1 MMHAHGSS
9 GRIDARSS
17 TLSKVPRC
25 GFLFNHD
32 QLHQI
37 AHSAPIAF
45 ELIRRSGQMQVTLLA
60 SSPPQFEYLQRTAAH
75 YGLPSADIRLLR
87 LPVWLRAIA
96 KALDSIMPF
105 SRIAMLLTNL
115 ATFRSLDLLVVPEK
129 TSLLLRTHCGLKS
142 LKIVHT
148 RHGAGDREVGF
159 DRASGK
165 FDMVLVS
172 GQKIADR
179 LLRAGLLKPDGYTIV
194 GYPKFDLHADTPAP
208 TKLFD
213 NDRPTVLYNPHCSPR
228 LSSWYRDGLAV
239 LEAFYQSDKYNL
251 IFAPHVMLFSKGVQ
265 VSLDRLRLDWP
276 GRIPERYR
284 NCPHMLIDTGSA
296 RSCDMSY
303 TRAADLYLGDA
314 SSQVYEFLLR
324 PRPCVFLDAHATVWQ
339 DDPNYQHW
347 QAGPVLGDVSALEV
361 AIDAAFVNHA
371 DYLPVQRR
379 LFDYSFDLNGR
390 PSAQR
395 AAEAIERFASLQF
408 TPPTAALAGVSA
420 VY

>member
-1 MMHAHGSS
+1 MRADGPVASPGTAS
-9 GRIDARSS
+9 ETAP
-17 TLSKVPRC
+17 KAPRC

-45 ELIRRSGQMQVTLLA
+45 ELIRRSTQMDVTLLA
-60 SSPPQFEYLQRTAAH
+60 SSQAQLDYLQCAAAR
-75 YGLPSADIRLLR
+75 YGLAQADIRLLH
-87 LPVWLRAIA
+87 LPRWLRPIA
-96 KALDSIMPF
+96 RALDGIMPF
-105 SRIAMLLTNL
+105 SRITMLLGNL
-115 ATFRSLDLLVVPEK
+115 ATFRTLDLLVVPEK
-129 TSLLLRTHCGLKS
+129 TSLLLRTHFGLKS
-142 LKIVHT
+142 LKMVHT

-179 LLRAGLLKPDGYTIV
+179 LQRAGLLKPGGYRIV
-194 GYPKFDLHADTPAP
+194 GYPKFDMHAGTARP
-208 TKLFD
+208 KLFD

-251 IFAPHVMLFSKGVQ
+251 IFAPHVMLFSKRVQ

-284 NCPHMLIDTGSA
+284 NCAHMLIDTGSA
-296 RSCDMSY
+296 NSCNMSY

-314 SSQVYEFLLR
+314 SSQVYEFLLD
-324 PRPCVFLDAHATVWQ
+324 PRPCAFLDSHDTDWRE
-339 DDPNYQHW
+339 DNNYQHW
-347 QAGPVLGDVSALEV
+347 HAGPVLGSAQHLE
-361 AIDAAFVNHA
+361 ASIDEVFATHA

-379 LFDYSFDLNGR
+379 LFEYSFDLNGT

-395 AAEAIERFASLQF
+395 AAEAIECFAATQLATRS
-408 TPPTAALAGVSA
+408 AAVAVSPA
-420 VY
+420 Y

>member
-1 MMHAHGSS
+1 MNADVSFGKPADLSS
-9 GRIDARSS
+9 GAAKSAH
-17 TLSKVPRC
+17 C

-45 ELIRRSGQMQVTLLA
+45 ELIRRSPQLKITLLA
-60 SSPPQFEYLQRTAAH
+60 TSPSQLEYLLRTGAH
-75 YGLPSADIRLLR
+75 YGLPHADIRLLR
-87 LPVWLRAIA
+87 LPVWLRPIA
-96 KALDSIMPF
+96 KLLDGVMPF
-105 SRIAMLLTNL
+105 SRIAMLLANV
-115 ATFRSLDLLVVPEK
+115 ATFGTLDMLVVPEK
-129 TSLLLRTHCGLKS
+129 TSLLLRTRCGLKS

-194 GYPKFDLHADTPAP
+194 GYPKFDLHGGTAAPA
-208 TKLFD
+208 KLFD

-265 VSLDRLRLDWP
+265 VSLDRLRIDWP

-284 NCPHMLIDTGSA
+284 NCPHMLIDTGSV

-324 PRPCVFLDAHATVWQ
+324 PRPCVFLDAHATAWH

-347 QAGPVLGDVSALEV
+347 QAGPVLGTTNGLEA
-361 AIDAAFVNHA
+361 AIDAAFAGHA
-371 DYLPVQRR
+371 DYLPAQRR

-408 TPPTAALAGVSA
+408 TLADTLLTRVSA
-420 VY
+420 AY